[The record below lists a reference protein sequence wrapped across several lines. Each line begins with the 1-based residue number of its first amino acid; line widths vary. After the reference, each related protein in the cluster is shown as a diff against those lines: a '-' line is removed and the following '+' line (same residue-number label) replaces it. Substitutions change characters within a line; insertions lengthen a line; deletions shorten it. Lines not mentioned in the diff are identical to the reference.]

1 MPQLSLVLKSGVD
14 KQMDEQSWCS
24 GTAGQPEE
32 MKTCSSAGMLRKE
45 VSRKWSFC
53 PASWFGQKVHVVSV
67 SPSFLYPQ

>member
-45 VSRKWSFC
+45 VSRK
-53 PASWFGQKVHVVSV
+53 
-67 SPSFLYPQ
+67 